1 MAGNVDHDLFVVLRH
16 VGTSESSHFGASE
29 GEFTTTDLNPFVK
42 DGLFLCELPSLDP
55 VAVVS
60 QFLIPVGPT
69 DVERECAMLSMFHG
83 VFTGISMIKGSL
95 RGYTHVMKT
104 RTDYLPWNAPW
115 IPKML
120 ETYEQW
126 DRKIIVDGTVTIP
139 SRYPDR
145 PDIPW
150 QGSICDVFCFA
161 SVDQFCSLW
170 DFGPILSKVWT
181 GIPETTLFRA
191 AMTRFLG
198 DDLQSHR
205 RNESFLN
212 KHFAWPH
219 NDTKQSFH
227 LLRSGILSDHIKQT
241 ICNLVENKELAA
253 GSANRLIR
261 ASYDFIIGSTVKL
274 GGLEPAVQDQLTR
287 PSYPSEAELK
297 QVVESCPPD
306 SITRVF
312 FLKSIFSSKKLV
324 FVLAKIPEHLFINS
338 FTLLLKDTLS
348 CFRLDIMS

>member
-1 MAGNVDHDLFVVLRH
+1 LAGNVDYDIFVVLRH
-16 VGTSESSHFGASE
+16 VGASESSHFGARE
-29 GEFTTTDLNPFVK
+29 GEFTTIDLNPFVK
-42 DGLFLCELPSLDP
+42 DGLSLCELPSLDP
-55 VAVVS
+55 VAVAS
-60 QFLIPVGPT
+60 QFLVPVGPT

-104 RTDYLPWNAPW
+104 RTDYLPWKAPW
-115 IPKML
+115 IQEML

-126 DRKIIVDGTVTIP
+126 GRNIIVDGTVTMP

-161 SVDQFCSLW
+161 SVDQFFALW

-212 KHFAWPH
+212 KHFAWPP

-227 LLRSGILSDHIKQT
+227 LLRSGILSVHIKQT

-253 GSANRLIR
+253 ESANQLIR
-261 ASYDFIIGSTVKL
+261 ASYDFIIGSTLKL

-287 PSYPSEAELK
+287 PSYPTEAELK
-297 QVVESCPPD
+297 QVVESCLPNGQASGYLED
-306 SITRVF
+306 CINAA
-312 FLKSIFSSKKLV
+312 SKAV
-324 FVLAKIPEHLFINS
+324 PV
-338 FTLLLKDTLS
+338 
-348 CFRLDIMS
+348 